1 MSEKLTRKELLDLL
15 NEFSVGEK
23 GHSPDPL
30 DQKALDGYQ
39 YLDRGLN
46 AEDSLKKLDDRFGKW
61 IEGKEVSSIRKSP
74 KVRRFIL
81 LQRIA
86 AAVLLVLVPL
96 FFLLKPTST
105 SKLADHYF
113 EAPRSPYLTI
123 SRGEQPTG
131 EAEINHAFTLYEKGQ
146 YAEAAKD
153 IGRLTIDHPDK
164 QDLKFYHAISLL
176 ASGDYVQSIRL
187 LKECTEE
194 PFQELHQRSPWYL
207 ALAYLKA
214 GDKEEARHWLQR
226 TMLVDELHKEP
237 AEELLQKIK

>member
-15 NEFSVGEK
+15 NEFPRGEK
-23 GHSPDPL
+23 EHSPDKL

-46 AEDSLKKLDDRFGKW
+46 AEDSLRKLDDRFGKW
-61 IEGKEVSSIRKSP
+61 MKGKEVSSIRKSP

-96 FFLLKPTST
+96 FFILKPTST

-113 EAPRSPYLTI
+113 EAPRSPYLII
-123 SRGEQPTG
+123 SRGEQPTD
-131 EAEINHAFTLYEKGQ
+131 ESQFNQAFTLYEKGQ

-153 IGRLTIDHPDK
+153 IGRLIIDHPDK
-164 QDLKFYHAISLL
+164 QDLKFYQAISLL
-176 ASGDYVQSIRL
+176 ASGDHVQSIRL

-226 TMLVDELHKEP
+226 TLLIDELHKEP
-237 AEELLQKIK
+237 AGKLLQKIN

>member
-1 MSEKLTRKELLDLL
+1 MSEKLTRKELLGLL
-15 NEFSVGEK
+15 NEFPKEEK
-23 GHSPDPL
+23 GHLPDQL

-46 AEDSLKKLDDRFGKW
+46 AEDALNKLDDRFGKW
-61 IEGKEVSSIRKSP
+61 IESKQVSTVVKSP
-74 KVRRFIL
+74 QVRRIIL

-96 FFLLKPTST
+96 FFLLKPVST

-113 EAPRSPYLTI
+113 EAPRSPYLII

-131 EAEINHAFTLYEKGQ
+131 ESEINQAFTLYEKGQ

-153 IGRLTIDHPDK
+153 IGRLIIDHPDK
-164 QDLKFYHAISLL
+164 QDLKFYQAISLL
-176 ASGDYVQSIRL
+176 ASGDHLESIRL

-214 GDKEEARHWLQR
+214 GNKEEARPWLQR
-226 TMLVDELHKEP
+226 TLLVDELHKKP
-237 AEELLQKIK
+237 AEELLQKIN